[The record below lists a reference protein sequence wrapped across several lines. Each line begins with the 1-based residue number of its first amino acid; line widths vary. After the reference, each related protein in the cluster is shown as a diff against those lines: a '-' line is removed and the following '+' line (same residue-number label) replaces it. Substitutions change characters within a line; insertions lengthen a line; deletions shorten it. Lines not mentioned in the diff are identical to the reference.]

1 MSIVQYSKPDRFRS
15 PLTKYKLIK
24 RAPLKKPKKKQKYKI
39 RNWKEYNDSLV
50 KRYDINIWIKKGWVE
65 LWEEDVITGKRKK
78 RSRGGQTKY
87 TSYAIECLLTI
98 KYLFHLPY
106 RGVEGLAYSLI
117 PMMFGKEVNI
127 PDYTTIQRR
136 QKNIN
141 LKVRQSRYYRKRSI
155 DIVFDSTGFKV
166 YGEGE
171 WVVRMHGKSKQR
183 TWKKIHLAIN
193 HHTLGI
199 EAVEV
204 TDNSC
209 TDSQMVKS
217 LLGQIEAPVAKAI
230 ADGGYDSSRTYTH
243 LMERTNNILIPP
255 RQDAHIWQ
263 HGNSNHNPHPRD
275 ETIRKIRSG
284 GRKSWKITSGYHSRS
299 QVETS
304 IYRLKRIFGDTLS
317 DKDLDHQKVEVALKC
332 RMLNTMTRLGMPD
345 SYEST
350 S

>member
-1 MSIVQYSKPDRFRS
+1 MHKSQYSQPFCFSTKS
-15 PLTKYKLIK
+15 KYKLIK
-24 RAPLKKPKKKQKYKI
+24 RAPLKKPKKKQQYKI
-39 RNWKEYNDSLV
+39 KNWKEYNDSLV

-65 LWEEDVITGKRKK
+65 LWEEDTITGKKK
-78 RSRGGQTKY
+78 RKRGGQTKY
-87 TSYAIECLLTI
+87 TSQAIECLLTI

-106 RGVEGLAYSLI
+106 RGVEGLAHSLLSLI
-117 PMMFGKEVNI
+117 FDKVVPI

-136 QKNIN
+136 QKNID
-141 LKVRQSRYYRKRSI
+141 LKVRRSKYQRMKSI

-193 HHTLGI
+193 HHTQGI

-209 TDSQMVKS
+209 GDSQMVKS
-217 LLGQIEAPVAKAI
+217 LLSQIETPIAKVI
-230 ADGGYDSSRTYTH
+230 ADGGYDSRSAYTH
-243 LMERTNNILIPP
+243 LIERTNTIIIPP
-255 RQDAHIWQ
+255 RRGACVWT
-263 HGNSNHNPHPRD
+263 HGNADNNPHPRD
-275 ETIRKIRSG
+275 ETIRRVRRQ
-284 GRKSWKITSGYHSRS
+284 GRKTWKIASGYHSRS
-299 QVETS
+299 LVETS

-317 DKDLDHQKVEVALKC
+317 DKELEHQKAEVSFKC

-345 SYEST
+345 SCEVT
-350 S
+350 

>member
-1 MSIVQYSKPDRFRS
+1 MPKSKYSQS
-15 PLTKYKLIK
+15 YYLSTQSKYKLIK
-24 RAPLKKPKKKQKYKI
+24 RAPLKKPKKKQQYKI
-39 RNWKEYNDSLV
+39 KNWKEYNDSLV

-65 LWEEDVITGKRKK
+65 LWEEDITTGKRKRK
-78 RSRGGQTKY
+78 RGGQIKY
-87 TSYAIECLLTI
+87 TGQAIECLLTI

-106 RGVEGLAYSLI
+106 RGVEGLAHSLL
-117 PMMFGKEVNI
+117 PLMFDRVVHI

-141 LKVRQSRYYRKRSI
+141 LRVRKSKYQRRKSI

-193 HHTLGI
+193 HHTQGI

-209 TDSQMVKS
+209 GDSQMVKP
-217 LLGQIEAPVAKAI
+217 LLSQIEAPIAKAI
-230 ADGGYDSSRTYTH
+230 ADGGYDSRPAYTY
-243 LMERTNNILIPP
+243 LMERTNTIIIPS
-255 RQDAHIWQ
+255 RRGASIWK
-263 HGNSNHNPHPRD
+263 HDSTDCTPHPRD
-275 ETIRKIRSG
+275 ETMRSIG
-284 GRKSWKITSGYHSRS
+284 RRGRKTWKITSGYHSRS
-299 QVETS
+299 LVETS

-317 DKDLDHQKVEVALKC
+317 DKELEHQKAEVAFKC

-345 SYEST
+345 SYEIT